1 MSQKELEMPEDC
13 LHSLVEI
20 QRNDW
25 KILLEL
31 YAEKKQDPAGYSLIK
46 NYINWIER
54 KPDLNIKYFS
64 LDGDWKTD
72 GTYILIVCRQ
82 NKNIIQILLCNNSF
96 FRLKLWTT
104 RIKCILIP

>member
-1 MSQKELEMPEDC
+1 MSQKEVEMPEDC

-25 KILLEL
+25 KTLLEL

-54 KPDLNIKYFS
+54 KPDLDIKYFS

-72 GTYILIVCRQ
+72 GTYILIVCR
-82 NKNIIQILLCNNSF
+82 
-96 FRLKLWTT
+96 
-104 RIKCILIP
+104 